1 MDLGVSKYHED
12 KLLPVLVDRG
22 QMWEGT
28 VEIVHLD
35 IAVPFR

>member
-12 KLLPVLVDRG
+12 ELLPVLVDRG
-22 QMWEGT
+22 QLREGT
-28 VEIVHLD
+28 VEIVNFD